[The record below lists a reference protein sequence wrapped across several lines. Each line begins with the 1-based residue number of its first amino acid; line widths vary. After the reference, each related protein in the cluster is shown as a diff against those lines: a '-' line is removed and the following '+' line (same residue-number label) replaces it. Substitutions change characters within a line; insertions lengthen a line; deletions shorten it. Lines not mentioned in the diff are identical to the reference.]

1 MKALLTLK
9 KNHEFQRLYR
19 RGTSAVGGCLVI
31 YCRKNRLRR
40 NRIGLTASTKL
51 GNAVKRNRARRRMRE
66 AYRLNADKLRP
77 GWDLILVART
87 RTLYAPWTEL
97 NATFLRLCK
106 KLGLLQ
112 DAPETSG
119 KPEARRRSAAPDLR
133 RRPDALNASE
143 SLQSAAP
150 QPSEK
155 ETNP

>member
-19 RGTSAVGGCLVI
+19 RGTSAVGGCMVI

-40 NRIGLTASTKL
+40 NRIGLTASVKL

-66 AYRLNADKLRP
+66 VYRLNADKLRR

-87 RTLYAPWTEL
+87 RTLYAPWPEL
-97 NATFLRLCK
+97 NATFSRLCK
-106 KLGLLQ
+106 KLGLLAAP
-112 DAPETSG
+112 DAEARPQASEKT
-119 KPEARRRSAAPDLR
+119 EARRQSAAPDSR
-133 RRPDALNASE
+133 RNPG
-143 SLQSAAP
+143 AP

-155 ETNP
+155 ETSP